1 MDKAGNALAEL
12 VAGAQQVGL
21 VDGAAEAI
29 ASGIGSIVAQG
40 EGETPSLATAAAR
53 RGLQHQS
60 NPTQIAHNP
69 TNTTASQSPSSGGA
83 ALTTAASATML
94 AKEGQ
99 RQRAQ
104 LALNAT
110 DGLTAAIGNSLVSGE
125 KQVQCGRAMCM
136 YTCTCMHAR
145 MHACMRMHVCMHAGA
160 SGEPY
165 AHNGCDQR
173 GPVRHGS
180 R

>member
-1 MDKAGNALAEL
+1 M
-12 VAGAQQVGL
+12 
-21 VDGAAEAI
+21 AI
-29 ASGIGSIVAQG
+29 ASGIGSIVSQG
-40 EGETPSLATAAAR
+40 EGAAPSPAAPAAR
-53 RGLQHQS
+53 RRLQQQLS
-60 NPTQIAHNP
+60 PAHGEQNL
-69 TNTTASQSPSSGGA
+69 TNGTAALPASSGGA
-83 ALTTAASATML
+83 ALTTAAG
-94 AKEGQ
+94 GQ
-99 RQRAQ
+99 YLRAQ
-104 LALNAT
+104 LAFNAT
-110 DGLTAAIGNSLVSGE
+110 DGLSVAIGNSLVSGE